1 MSVRKVVGKKVQA
14 KNSPKPWYLKNLEK
28 VDPKK
33 AKANQFKKGQSGNPN
48 GRPKI
53 LPALDLLIAEALGIE
68 PGGDYRKSGAMKI
81 INKMKELAAKGHVRA
96 AEIVMDRGWGRV
108 QQTLDVTTAGK
119 EIGPGVTQ
127 IFNNAPPLAGDEKD
141 IKP

>member
-1 MSVRKVVGKKVQA
+1 MSIRKVVKKQVKSRLGNLA
-14 KNSPKPWYLKNLEK
+14 KADPEK
-28 VDPKK
+28 R
-33 AKANQFKKGQSGNPN
+33 KANQFKKGQSGNPN
-48 GRPKI
+48 GRPKL
-53 LPALDLLIAEALGIE
+53 LPALDLLVAEALGIPE
-68 PGGDYRKSGAMKI
+68 GGDYKKSNAFKI
-81 INKMKELAAKGHVRA
+81 INKLQEMAAKGHVRA

>member
-1 MSVRKVVGKKVQA
+1 MSVRKVVKKTV
-14 KNSPKPWYLKNLEK
+14 KNRL
-28 VDPKK
+28 
-33 AKANQFKKGQSGNPN
+33 NPN
-48 GRPKI
+48 LIKDGKFTGEATKFAKGNKLSVGHGRPKL
-53 LPALDLLIAEALGIE
+53 LPALDLLVAEALGIPE
-68 PGGDYRKSGAMKI
+68 GGDYKKSNAFKI
-81 INKMKELAAKGHVRA
+81 INKLQEMAAKGHVRA